1 VNVITILGGLVSSVA
16 SLVLAAVLV
25 QGPATYFFYWLVP
38 GEKSTDGPIIVVLAY
53 LLAIPLGMLT
63 YVIVWRRRR
72 SNEVAFA
79 VTLAVGPVLM
89 ILCAALSAWAAVLPT
104 R

>member
-1 VNVITILGGLVSSVA
+1 VNVITVLGGLVSSIA
-16 SLVLAAVLV
+16 SLVLAVLV
-25 QGPATYFFYWLVP
+25 QGPATYFFYWLLP
-38 GEKSTDGPIIVVLAY
+38 GEKSTDGPILVVLAY
-53 LLAIPLGMLT
+53 LLAIPLGLLT

-79 VTLAVGPVLM
+79 ATLVPGPVLM
-89 ILCAALSAWAAVLPT
+89 ILCAAFSAWAAVLPT